1 MLDSIFYINFAFW
14 VYCCF
19 PSFLFFVD
27 EKDIYL
33 ILLLSIANLNQDIK
47 LFVLVYN
54 YSRKNISKTF
64 VKNLYIKILRR
75 FVSYSLK
82 E

>member
-19 PSFLFFVD
+19 PSSSSFVD

-33 ILLLSIANLNQDIK
+33 ISLLSIANLNQDIK

-54 YSRKNISKTF
+54 
-64 VKNLYIKILRR
+64 L
-75 FVSYSLK
+75 LK
-82 E
+82 EEY